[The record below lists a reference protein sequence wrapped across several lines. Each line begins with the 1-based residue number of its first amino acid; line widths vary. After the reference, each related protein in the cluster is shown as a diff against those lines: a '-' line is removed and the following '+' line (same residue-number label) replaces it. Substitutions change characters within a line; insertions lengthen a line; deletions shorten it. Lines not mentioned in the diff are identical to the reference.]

1 MYLNAIEIHLFHAKY
16 TSNTFSYI
24 CEPLCEIQ
32 AKVKNLIMRKQASSL
47 ITSINFTIISIFDMT
62 LLRQY

>member
-32 AKVKNLIMRKQASSL
+32 AKVKNLIMRKQASK
-47 ITSINFTIISIFDMT
+47 FD
-62 LLRQY
+62 YKH